1 MKTKTLLFILL
12 LFSAMVSAQVKR
24 VAILETV
31 DKENKVDY
39 AYKLLLRSNLSK
51 AITNI
56 SGYEAYDRTDIDAIM
71 TEQNFQRTGLVSN
84 DQIKRLGEMTGAN
97 YILVAEVANSGNQF
111 IILAKLLDI
120 ETART
125 IMTDHEITTINNM
138 QNACEKLAQRMF
150 HEEVKEEPI
159 IETKLELIRHTAQE
173 QKLLGIEKYSYGST
187 QMDEKAFCLFMQQN
201 NREAYLKYIQS
212 KTMIN
217 AGWGLLGG
225 GVLITI
231 AGIVLT
237 SFPDGGLQG
246 TGFGL
251 IGVGPAAIVT
261 GVPLLSV
268 GYSRQKNAIKM
279 FNEQNSIQEPALS
292 LNLQASQ
299 NGIGLALSF

>member
-71 TEQNFQRTGLVSN
+71 SEQNFQRTGLVSN

-125 IMTDHEITTINNM
+125 VMTDHEITTINNM
-138 QNACEKLAQRMF
+138 QIACEKLAQRMF
-150 HEEVKEEPI
+150 HEEVKVEPKV
-159 IETKLELIRHTAQE
+159 ETKFELIRHTAQE

-187 QMDEKAFCLFMQQN
+187 QMDEKAFGLFMQKN

-212 KTMIN
+212 KQLIC
-217 AGWGLLGG
+217 AGWVLFGG
-225 GVLITI
+225 GVAMTTT
-231 AGIVLT
+231 GIIMLCGI
-237 SFPDGGLQG
+237 DNLAGGLLL
-246 TGFGL
+246 GFGS
-251 IGVGPAAIVT
+251 AAIAT
-261 GVPLLSV
+261 SIPLLSV
-268 GYSRQKNAIKM
+268 GYPRQKKVFDM
-279 FNEQNSIQEPALS
+279 FNGQNSVQEPVLS

>member
-1 MKTKTLLFILL
+1 MKTRILLFLL
-12 LFSAMVSAQVKR
+12 LLCSAMVSAQVKR

-212 KTMIN
+212 KPLIP
-217 AGWGLLGG
+217 AGWVLLGG
-225 GVLITI
+225 GTALMACAIYATCD
-231 AGIVLT
+231 GI
-237 SFPDGGLQG
+237 DGMMACCYS
-246 TGFGL
+246 
-251 IGVGPAAIVT
+251 IGVCALGASI
-261 GVPLLSV
+261 PLLSV
-268 GYSRQKNAIKM
+268 GYTRQKNAIKM

-299 NGIGLALSF
+299 NGVGLALSF

>member
-71 TEQNFQRTGLVSN
+71 SEQNFQRTGLVSN

-125 IMTDHEITTINNM
+125 VMTDHEITTINNM
-138 QNACEKLAQRMF
+138 QIACEKLAQRMF
-150 HEEVKEEPI
+150 HEEVKVEPKV
-159 IETKLELIRHTAQE
+159 ETKFELIRHTAQE

-187 QMDEKAFCLFMQQN
+187 QMDEKAFGLFMQKN

-212 KTMIN
+212 KQLIC
-217 AGWGLLGG
+217 AGWVLFGG
-225 GVLITI
+225 GVAMTTT
-231 AGIVLT
+231 GIIMFCGIDALA
-237 SFPDGGLQG
+237 GGLLL
-246 TGFGL
+246 GFGS
-251 IGVGPAAIVT
+251 AAIAT
-261 GVPLLSV
+261 SIPLLSV
-268 GYSRQKNAIKM
+268 GYPRQKKVFDM
-279 FNEQNSIQEPALS
+279 FNGQNSVQEPVLS
-292 LNLQASQ
+292 LNFQASQ